1 MTQIYEPMRTPSGVA
16 AEKWA
21 GWVVFAAIML
31 IVTGSIN
38 VIQGFVALFKD
49 GYFVTRSADQ
59 LLFTDFTAWGVVMLI
74 WGALLVGAGLGLMAR
89 KGWARWAAIVVACLS
104 ILVQIGFLAAFPLWS
119 AMIIALDVIVLFA
132 LTAHWTEARSQM

>member
-16 AEKWA
+16 AEKGA

-89 KGWARWAAIVVACLS
+89 KGWARWAAIVVA
-104 ILVQIGFLAAFPLWS
+104 
-119 AMIIALDVIVLFA
+119 
-132 LTAHWTEARSQM
+132 